1 MKKIFLGLSLLVLLQ
16 ACGPTASI
24 VSSGITIV
32 KSGGTAR
39 AVVAS
44 GTGLY
49 IQETTGKNTLEHV
62 ADKTVNAEQRSCS
75 VTHSAEINQIF
86 FTTLDEFDCERSYLN
101 EANLY
106 YLR

>member
-1 MKKIFLGLSLLVLLQ
+1 MKKIILGLSLLVLLQ

-24 VSSGITIV
+24 VSSGITIA
-32 KSGGTAR
+32 KSGGATR

-44 GTGLY
+44 GTGLF
-49 IQETTGKNTLEHV
+49 IQEKTGKHTLEHV
-62 ADKTVNAEQRSCS
+62 ADKTVNAEIRNCS

-86 FTTLDEFDCERSYLN
+86 FTTLDEFDCERSYLT

>member
-24 VSSGITIV
+24 VSSGITIA

-44 GTGLY
+44 GPGLY
-49 IQETTGKNTLEHV
+49 IQESTGKNTLEHV
-62 ADKTVNAEQRSCS
+62 ADKTVKAQKRNCS
-75 VTHSAEINQIF
+75 VTHSAQINHF
-86 FTTLDEFDCERSYLN
+86 S
-101 EANLY
+101 
-106 YLR
+106 

>member
-24 VSSGITIV
+24 VSSGITIA

-44 GTGLY
+44 GMDYTY
-49 IQETTGKNTLEHV
+49 KNNWPILQHV
-62 ADKTVNAEQRSCS
+62 ADKTVNAEQ
-75 VTHSAEINQIF
+75 EIVQ
-86 FTTLDEFDCERSYLN
+86 LHK
-101 EANLY
+101 
-106 YLR
+106 

>member
-1 MKKIFLGLSLLVLLQ
+1 MKKIFFGLSLLVLLQ
-16 ACGPTASI
+16 ACGPTATI
-24 VSSGITIV
+24 VSSGITIA
-32 KSGGTAR
+32 KSGGAAR

-49 IQETTGKNTLEHV
+49 IQDKTGKNTLEHV
-62 ADKTVNAEQRSCS
+62 ADKTVNAEKRNCS

-86 FTTLDEFDCERSYLN
+86 FTTLDEFDCERSYLT